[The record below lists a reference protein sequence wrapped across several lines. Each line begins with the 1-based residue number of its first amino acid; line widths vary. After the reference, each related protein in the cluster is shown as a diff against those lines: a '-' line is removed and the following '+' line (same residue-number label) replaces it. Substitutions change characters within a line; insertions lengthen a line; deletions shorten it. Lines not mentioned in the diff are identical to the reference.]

1 MIHHLPH
8 GEEMPKTVKVGQE
21 LFEALLQ
28 KMTNA
33 KPVPLAKI
41 RKSKKN
47 LSRIIEPV
55 TRAH

>member
-1 MIHHLPH
+1 
-8 GEEMPKTVKVGQE
+8 MPKTVKVGQE